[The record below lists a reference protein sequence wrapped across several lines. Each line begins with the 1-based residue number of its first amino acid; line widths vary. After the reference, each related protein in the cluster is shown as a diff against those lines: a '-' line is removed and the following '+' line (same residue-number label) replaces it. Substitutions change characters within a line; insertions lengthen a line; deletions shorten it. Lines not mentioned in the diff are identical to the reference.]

1 MVKIVTRYAFVYLCR
16 SKCYRITN
24 TRVAELIMLHS
35 HSMDHQVRETTLVT
49 ATQIAFIA
57 GGKRLVGTIVDF
69 CVHKKLWF
77 HLA

>member
-1 MVKIVTRYAFVYLCR
+1 MAH
-16 SKCYRITN
+16 
-24 TRVAELIMLHS
+24 TRVAELIMLRAY
-35 HSMDHQVRETTLVT
+35 SMDHQGRETTLVT

-69 CVHKKLWF
+69 CVHCRFLHKKLWF